1 MFVVSAAVAAS
12 ASAILT
18 FFSGNGYSAA
28 VKTTAEFVSL
38 LAENQVPAAAEFFP
52 EGALG
57 GQLAAAERAR
67 AFLPEALSLPSSGP
81 EALETRVAQLQ
92 RVRDELQRAGMNWEN
107 ARVIAFG
114 GVSAK
119 VFEPTSMREASGAL
133 VGNIYISDEQGVY
146 VIEVSLMDCLGSYVI
161 TDIWQW
167 GALDVVPEG
176 LKDHSRAQ
184 FDLFA
189 NEHSEDGVEVKAPE
203 HVFVKP

>member
-12 ASAILT
+12 ASAFLT
-18 FFSGNGYSAA
+18 LFSGNAYKS
-28 VKTTAEFVSL
+28 VIETTSEFVSQ
-38 LAENQVPAAAEFFP
+38 LAENQVRAAAEFCP

-67 AFLPEALSLPSSGP
+67 AFLPEAFSLPPSSP
-81 EALETRVAQLQ
+81 QALETRVTQIK
-92 RVRDELQRAGMNWEN
+92 RVREELERAGMNWEN

-146 VIEVSLMDCLGSYVI
+146 VIEVSLRDCLGSYVI

-184 FDLFA
+184 FDLFT